1 VKQAKESGHSYGD
14 FNLAV
19 RNRRG
24 ETTYYPVRCF
34 GKLAESV
41 THIKKGARIFVVG
54 SLEIGSF
61 TGAEGKKQMTFRVI
75 ADTYRLL
82 GNEHHPK
89 ASAEAA
95 EQ

>member
-1 VKQAKESGHSYGD
+1 VKQAKESSHTYGD

-19 RNRRG
+19 RNRQG
-24 ETTYYPVRCF
+24 ETTYYPIRCF

-41 THIKKGARIFVVG
+41 SHIKKGARIFVAG
-54 SLEIGSF
+54 ALEISSF
-61 TGAEGKKQMTFRVI
+61 MGAEGKKQMTFRVI

-82 GNEHHPK
+82 GNGHHPK